1 MIVSMPNISRSAIFS
16 MPGISREMPI
26 DRLQEIVARL
36 RAPDG
41 CPWDREQTH
50 QSLRSALIEETYEV
64 VDAINRSDDANL
76 REELGDL
83 LLHVIFHSQLAEER
97 GVFDFEQVAGDICEK
112 LVRRHP
118 HVFGDQLASDTEEVL
133 KQWEQIKR
141 AEKGAD
147 ASMIDGRDSALPA
160 LMRAQNVQ
168 KKAARVG
175 FDWPDTTGVLE
186 KLDEEIR
193 EVREAVETGNAP
205 DIEEEIGDLLFTVVN
220 LARKFKVDAESAL
233 SASTSKFIRR
243 FQDVEASLAAE
254 GRTMD
259 TESLAELDARWN
271 RAKSTAAQ

>member
-1 MIVSMPNISRSAIFS
+1 
-16 MPGISREMPI
+16 MPI